1 MEPRQQLRKHVSED
15 KYLVVP
21 GAFDALTAR
30 LVEIVGFEALY
41 LTGGGF
47 SRASGYPDMGLMTML
62 EVTHWVGLVCD
73 AVNIPVIAD
82 ADSGYGN
89 AVNVVR
95 ATREFEKTGVAGIHL
110 EDQVAPKKC
119 GHYEGKEIVPPGEM
133 AGKIK
138 AAVDARR
145 DDGLV
150 VIART
155 DAIAVEGFDA
165 AVDRMNLYL
174 EAGADVGFVEAPRN
188 REQLEAIPSRI
199 DGPALVNV
207 FRGGK
212 TPVLPKAEFA
222 AMGYRIG
229 IYPNQTHRAAI
240 FAAQEVLRVLKE
252 DGDTER
258 CEDRMASWM
267 DREAAV
273 NTEWWRAREA
283 EYLSL
288 E

>member
-1 MEPRQQLRKHVSED
+1 MEPRKQLRKHISED

-30 LVEIVGFEALY
+30 LIEIAGFDALY

-47 SRASGYPDMGLMTML
+47 SRANGYPDMGLMTML

-89 AVNVVR
+89 ALNVVR
-95 ATREFEKTGVAGIHL
+95 TVREFEKTGVAGIHL
-110 EDQVAPKKC
+110 EDQFAPKKC
-119 GHYEGKEIVPPGEM
+119 GHYEGKEIVAPEEM

-145 DDGLV
+145 DEDFV
-150 VIART
+150 IIART

-165 AVDRMNLYL
+165 AIDRMNLYL
-174 EAGADVGFVEAPRN
+174 ESGADVGFVEAPQN
-188 REQLEAIPSRI
+188 RDQLESIPSKI
-199 DGPALVNV
+199 NGPALVNV
-207 FRGGK
+207 FKGGK
-212 TPVLPKAEFA
+212 TPVLPKAEFTE
-222 AMGYRIG
+222 MGYRIG

-240 FAAQEVLRVLKE
+240 FAAKEVLQVLKE
-252 DGDTER
+252 DGETER
-258 CEDRMASWM
+258 YEDRMASWM
-267 DREAAV
+267 DREVAV
-273 NTEWWRAREA
+273 NTEWWREREA

-288 E
+288 D

>member
-1 MEPRQQLRKHVSED
+1 MEPRAQLRKHLSGD
-15 KYLVVP
+15 GYLVVP

-30 LVEIVGFEALY
+30 LVEIAGFEALY

-47 SRASGYPDMGLMTML
+47 SRANGYPDMGLMTML

-73 AVNIPVIAD
+73 AVDIPVIAD

-95 ATREFEKTGVAGIHL
+95 TVREFERTGVSGIHI

-138 AAVDARR
+138 AAVDARK
-145 DDGLV
+145 DDRLV

-165 AVDRMNLYL
+165 AIDRMNLYI
-174 EAGADVGFVEAPRN
+174 EAGADVGFVEAPRD
-188 REQLEAIPSRI
+188 RGQLGSIPSRI
-199 DGPALVNV
+199 AAPALVNV
-207 FRGGK
+207 FKGGK
-212 TPVLPKAEFA
+212 TPVLPRAEFA
-222 AMGYRIG
+222 EMGYRIG

-240 FAAQEVLRVLKE
+240 FAAQEVLRVLRE

-258 CEDRMASWM
+258 YEDRMASWM
-267 DREAAV
+267 DRETAV

-283 EYLSL
+283 EYLGL